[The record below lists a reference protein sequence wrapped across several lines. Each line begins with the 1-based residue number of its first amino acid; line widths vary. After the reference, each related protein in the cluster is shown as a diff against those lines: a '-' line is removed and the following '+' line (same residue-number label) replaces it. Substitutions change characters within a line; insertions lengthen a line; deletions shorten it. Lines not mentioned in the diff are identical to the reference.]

1 MSVSCVSITLPSAHH
16 VLAAAQYVPESATT
30 AAPLLRKSGPMSQP
44 ALSVQLYAVNDQ
56 LTDDLDGTLARLSGM
71 GLRNVEAFDFVTR
84 APELAEAFT
93 RHGLAAKTG
102 HATFLSDELRVRGT
116 ARPVP
121 AQKDVFEAAQ
131 TLGLDIL
138 IDAFVSPDRW
148 LDEEQVAATADRL
161 NQAAERAADY
171 GLRVGYHNHTQEFEA
186 SFGGRP
192 AFEVFAE
199 QLRDD
204 VTLEVDLYWA
214 ATAKQDVPALLSRLG
229 DRVRALH
236 VKDGFPGPDPMAM
249 TFDRTTLDQRPA
261 GQGEVPLLDCLAA
274 APSTEFA
281 VIEFDHYAGDM
292 FDGIQ
297 ASVSY
302 LNEHGVR

>member
-1 MSVSCVSITLPSAHH
+1 MN
-16 VLAAAQYVPESATT
+16 
-30 AAPLLRKSGPMSQP
+30 QP
-44 ALSVQLYAVNDQ
+44 ALSVQLYAVNNQ
-56 LTDDLDGTLARLSGM
+56 LTEDLDGTLARLSGM
-71 GLRNVEAFDFVTR
+71 GLRQVEAFNFVDR
-84 APELAEAFT
+84 AAELAEAFA

-102 HATFLSDELRVRGT
+102 HATFLSDERRRGDT
-116 ARPVP
+116 VIPTP
-121 AQKDVFEAAQ
+121 PEKDVFEAAQ

-148 LDEEQVAATADRL
+148 LDEEQVAATANRL
-161 NQAAERAADY
+161 NQVAERATDY
-171 GLRVGYHNHTQEFEA
+171 GLRVGYHNHTQEFAA
-186 SFGGRP
+186 SFGGRS

-214 ATAKQDVPALLSRLG
+214 ATAKQDVPALLGRLG
-229 DRVRALH
+229 DRVKALH
-236 VKDGFPGPDPMAM
+236 VKDGFLGPDPFGDGAP
-249 TFDRTTLDQRPA
+249 FDPTTLDQRPA

-281 VIEFDHYAGDM
+281 VIEFDHYAGDI

-297 ASVSY
+297 GSVDY
-302 LNEHGVR
+302 LNEHGLK

>member
-1 MSVSCVSITLPSAHH
+1 MVEGSRRGPQRLNSSSVAVG
-16 VLAAAQYVPESATT
+16 
-30 AAPLLRKSGPMSQP
+30 RKVRTMNQP
-44 ALSVQLYAVNDQ
+44 ALSVQLYAVKDQ

-71 GLRNVEAFDFVTR
+71 GLRHVEAFNFV
-84 APELAEAFT
+84 ASAAELAEAFT

-116 ARPVP
+116 VRPVP
-121 AQKDVFEAAQ
+121 AQQDVYEAAQ

-171 GLRVGYHNHTQEFEA
+171 GLRVGYHNHTQEFAA
-186 SFGGRP
+186 SFRGRS

-214 ATAKQDVPALLSRLG
+214 ATAKQDVPALLGRLG
-229 DRVRALH
+229 DRVKALH
-236 VKDGFPGPDPMAM
+236 LKDGFPGPDPIDVQ
-249 TFDRTTLDQRPA
+249 FDPTSLDQRPA

-281 VIEFDHYAGDM
+281 VIEFDHFAGDI

-297 ASVSY
+297 ASVDY
-302 LNEHGVR
+302 FNEHGLT

>member
-1 MSVSCVSITLPSAHH
+1 MVEGPRRGPQRLNSPACWSSLQAV
-16 VLAAAQYVPESATT
+16 
-30 AAPLLRKSGPMSQP
+30 KSGSMNQP
-44 ALSVQLYAVNDQ
+44 ALSVQLYAVNDR
-56 LTDDLDGTLARLSGM
+56 LTDDLDGTLARLSRM
-71 GLRNVEAFDFVTR
+71 GLRHVEAFNFVTR
-84 APELAEAFT
+84 PAELAEAFA

-102 HATFLSDELRVRGT
+102 HSTFLSDELRVRGT
-116 ARPVP
+116 VRPVP
-121 AQKDVFEAAQ
+121 AQRDVFEAAQ

-171 GLRVGYHNHTQEFEA
+171 GLRVGYHNHTQEFAA
-186 SFGGRP
+186 SFAGRS

-214 ATAKQDVPALLSRLG
+214 ATAKQDVPALLGRLG
-229 DRVRALH
+229 DRVKALH
-236 VKDGFPGPDPMAM
+236 LKDGFPGPDPTDAQ
-249 TFDRTTLDQRPA
+249 FDPTSLDQRPA
-261 GQGEVPLLDCLAA
+261 GQGEVPLLESLAA
-274 APSTEFA
+274 APATEFA
-281 VIEFDHYAGDM
+281 VIEFDHYAAGDI

-297 ASVSY
+297 ASVDY
-302 LNEHGVR
+302 FNEHGVR